1 MVHQWWFPATSLNY
15 APLNHDYGRKGE
27 PIILCLSSL
36 FNVIEWLHLNHW
48 LLVTSPG
55 ANEVT
60 LPQHGTHHSEM
71 LRISSLGIWGVTIHK
86 RGNNDLKLSQG
97 HCCNGPAVQDWL
109 QGFGS
114 LLLMLWLW
122 KELHSYLDQPVVVQL
137 QVPSH
142 VLVSKNPVVS
152 WWDVPNS
159 ESVYRCFFGSIRYKS
174 KYVKRHPNGVRWGSG
189 GPLVYWRHH
198 WNNLGAGH
206 LGPFR
211 WMLKAKMLGDDDD
224 DDWQET
230 RKISFFTARLA
241 SFSITQDL
249 FLQNSECHAYWFRA
263 KNSFRQRSGILTCLT
278 STGTWG
284 VSFFWRKA
292 SAVERWKD
300 CQPQAAFSHW
310 DSDRIDSLCVNLFG
324 AGYAIAWYDPFWWIQ
339 QRQPQGLVMTW

>member
-1 MVHQWWFPATSLNY
+1 
-15 APLNHDYGRKGE
+15 
-27 PIILCLSSL
+27 
-36 FNVIEWLHLNHW
+36 
-48 LLVTSPG
+48 
-55 ANEVT
+55 
-60 LPQHGTHHSEM
+60 M

-86 RGNNDLKLSQG
+86 RGNKDLKLLQG

-159 ESVYRCFFGSIRYKS
+159 ESVIDAFLVLSDINQ
-174 KYVKRHPNGVRWGSG
+174 YVKRHPNGMASRQRWTVG
-189 GPLVYWRHH
+189 L
-198 WNNLGAGH
+198 
-206 LGPFR
+206 
-211 WMLKAKMLGDDDD
+211 LKASLKQSGSRTP
-224 DDWQET
+224 W
-230 RKISFFTARLA
+230 SFQILQSLKLKCLVMMSRWLA
-241 SFSITQDL
+241 GNKEDL
-249 FLQNSECHAYWFRA
+249 FLHGSFGFLLHHAGLVFAKFWMPCVLVSWHEFSMHG